1 MAELGLNMACSG
13 WRSKPRGQLM
23 ANEGSTS
30 AGNGA
35 EVLALLLEPLADE
48 EFASDL
54 ARVHEIARLDESVWS
69 ED

>member
-1 MAELGLNMACSG
+1 
-13 WRSKPRGQLM
+13 M